1 MYRGAL
7 QEGRLKRPHEVWLR
21 GVSQGG
27 WYLNKNASQTKK
39 DSVFCVGVSN
49 DPEIT
54 KWFTD
59 AALFCFCSEDTL
71 F

>member
-7 QEGRLKRPHEVWLR
+7 QGGRLKRPHEVGLR

-27 WYLNKNASQTKK
+27 WCLNKNASQTKK

-49 DPEIT
+49 LPEIT
-54 KWFTD
+54 K
-59 AALFCFCSEDTL
+59 
-71 F
+71 